1 MKQGKN
7 VEKMKSIW
15 MNLSENQQDWIYTVI
30 SIFILILS
38 FGWLVVFYDS
48 STYVHLLSLLFSPF
62 SGYFFFK
69 GKGKRYRS
77 QWIKPNRGKTKE
89 NLSSITDVQEE
100 IVSKN
105 K

>member
-1 MKQGKN
+1 MKKGTN
-7 VEKMKSIW
+7 AEKMKSIW
-15 MNLSENQQDWIYTVI
+15 INLSENQQDWVYTVI
-30 SIFILILS
+30 AIFILILS
-38 FGWLVVFYDS
+38 FGWLVVFYDN
-48 STYVHLLSLLFSPF
+48 STYIHLLSLLFSLL
-62 SGYFFFK
+62 SGYFLFK

-89 NLSSITDVQEE
+89 NLLSITDVQEE